1 LNTKKEETMQESMTF
16 PRTRQ
21 GLRDLDAVKG
31 PLVPM
36 SGGPA
41 PRSEVN
47 VGSTERLCSSLAG
60 GALALYGLSRMS
72 LAGLVLAG
80 LGGSLLYR
88 GATGQ
93 CQLYK
98 ALGVNT
104 ADGANQSSNAE
115 MVYRPG

>member
-1 LNTKKEETMQESMTF
+1 MQEFMTF

-21 GLRDLDAVKG
+21 GLRDLDSVKG
-31 PLVPM
+31 PLIPM
-36 SGGPA
+36 SGGSA
-41 PRSEVN
+41 PRPHSDVN

-60 GALALYGLSRMS
+60 GALVLLGLSRMS

-88 GATGQ
+88 GTTGQ

-104 ADGANQSSNAE
+104 AEGANRSSNAE

>member
-1 LNTKKEETMQESMTF
+1 MTF

-31 PLVPM
+31 PLIPM

-41 PRSEVN
+41 PRPQSDVN

-60 GALALYGLSRMS
+60 GALVLFGLSRMT
-72 LAGLVLAG
+72 LAGLALAG
-80 LGGSLLYR
+80 LGGTLLYR
-88 GATGQ
+88 GTTGH

-98 ALGVNT
+98 AMGVNT
-104 ADGANQSSNAE
+104 AEGANQSSNAE
-115 MVYRPG
+115 MVYRPALSKS

>member
-1 LNTKKEETMQESMTF
+1 MRESMTF
-16 PRTRQ
+16 SRTRQ

-31 PLVPM
+31 PLIPM

-41 PRSEVN
+41 PRLQSDVN

-60 GALALYGLSRMS
+60 GALVLFGLSRMS
-72 LAGLVLAG
+72 LTGLALAG

-88 GATGQ
+88 GTTGQ

-104 ADGANQSSNAE
+104 AEGANQSSNAE
-115 MVYRPG
+115 LVYRPG

>member
-1 LNTKKEETMQESMTF
+1 LNTKKEETMQEFMTF

-41 PRSEVN
+41 PRSNVN

-104 ADGANQSSNAE
+104 VEGANTSSNAE

>member
-1 LNTKKEETMQESMTF
+1 MQETMSF

-21 GLRDLDAVKG
+21 GLRDLDSAKG
-31 PLVPM
+31 RLIPM

-41 PRSEVN
+41 PASGCN
-47 VGSTERLCSSLAG
+47 VGSGERLCSALT
-60 GALALYGLSRMS
+60 GAALTLYGLSRMS
-72 LAGLVLAG
+72 LGGIALAA

-98 ALGVNT
+98 ALNINT
-104 ADGANQSSNAE
+104 AEGRNRSSNME
-115 MVYRPG
+115 RVYRPD

>member
-1 LNTKKEETMQESMTF
+1 MQEPMTF
-16 PRTRQ
+16 SRTRQ

-31 PLVPM
+31 PLNPM

-41 PRSEVN
+41 PRSDVN

-60 GALALYGLSRMS
+60 GAMVLFGLSRMS
-72 LAGLVLAG
+72 LAGLALAG

-88 GATGQ
+88 GTTGQ

-104 ADGANQSSNAE
+104 AEGANQSSNAE

>member
-1 LNTKKEETMQESMTF
+1 MQESMTF

-41 PRSEVN
+41 PRSDVN

-80 LGGSLLYR
+80 IGGSLLYR

-104 ADGANQSSNAE
+104 ADGANTSSNAE